1 MGITQACSH
10 KSRSDLPTMVLRT
23 FVYNNLSTQS
33 QDASHLAGYGASQH
47 RNRKRQPCV
56 VFCEQNHDGCL
67 FLFLRCSGYYIIPMP
82 PPMPP
87 AGIAGASSLMSAT
100 TDSVVRNVEATDV
113 AFCNAVLVTFTGS
126 IIPASIIFTYSSL

>member
-1 MGITQACSH
+1 MQPQVAKRLADYGASHFYMITQAR
-10 KSRSDLPTMVLRT
+10 SRKMLRILPTMVLRT
-23 FVYNNLSTQS
+23 IETEKDSHVWFS
-33 QDASHLAGYGASQH
+33 ASRTTH
-47 RNRKRQPCV
+47 
-56 VFCEQNHDGCL
+56 GCL
-67 FLFLRCSGYYIIPMP
+67 FLFLRCSGNYIIPMP